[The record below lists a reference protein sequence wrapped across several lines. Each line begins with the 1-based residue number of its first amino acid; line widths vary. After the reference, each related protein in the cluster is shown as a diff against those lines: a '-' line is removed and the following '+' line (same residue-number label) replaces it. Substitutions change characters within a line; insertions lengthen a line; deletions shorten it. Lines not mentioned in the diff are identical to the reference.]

1 MAVGKGVITHVD
13 HPNGVG
19 HVSQKKKLLLHF
31 GNLAIIGKS
40 HKVIQQASQCIRHSC
55 HHFTHCC
62 LVDSHAV
69 SYDLIKCSTCVKAQ
83 GNEDLFLYSQ
93 SMTPQGSALQLWPD
107 QISNVVD
114 VIKSKSKTIVKFFC
128 CVLLERFGALGVD
141 PLAVTSPS
149 SMEDVNNPCHD
160 CVLTVLS
167 MDKKGPNF
175 TSAET
180 HALLQSV
187 RNNYDSIVGSFNR
200 EGGATKVKSGIWMEV
215 TDNVN
220 ATGSG
225 HKRTVDQV
233 RLRWKN
239 LKQQATKDHSQAKN
253 PQTGNKPYK
262 RGQYTDVVLDII
274 GGQQSQSLHGIPNVV
289 LDGESQVVNAPD
301 VTHTIQDEVL
311 LTHNLQPGLM
321 THCKSHLERENASA
335 PGRQPEQRDDAYETL
350 LSRDTER
357 AEG

>member
-1 MAVGKGVITHVD
+1 
-13 HPNGVG
+13 
-19 HVSQKKKLLLHF
+19 
-31 GNLAIIGKS
+31 
-40 HKVIQQASQCIRHSC
+40 
-55 HHFTHCC
+55 
-62 LVDSHAV
+62 
-69 SYDLIKCSTCVKAQ
+69 
-83 GNEDLFLYSQ
+83 
-93 SMTPQGSALQLWPD
+93 
-107 QISNVVD
+107 
-114 VIKSKSKTIVKFFC
+114 
-128 CVLLERFGALGVD
+128 
-141 PLAVTSPS
+141 
-149 SMEDVNNPCHD
+149 
-160 CVLTVLS
+160 

-215 TDNVN
+215 TVNVN

-239 LKQQATKDHSQAKN
+239 LKQHATKDHSQAKS
-253 PQTGNKPYK
+253 PQTGNKAYK

-301 VTHTIQDEVL
+301 VTHTVQDEVL
-311 LTHNLQPGLM
+311 LTHVDPEAGPSARPDDTLQGSPRKRK
-321 THCKSHLERENASA
+321 CKRT
-335 PGRQPEQRDDAYETL
+335 RQPEQRDDAYETL
-350 LSRDTER
+350 LSRETER
-357 AEG
+357 AEMQIRLAKEQIHLCRLQQTETSLRIQLLKARLDDPAAFE

>member
-1 MAVGKGVITHVD
+1 
-13 HPNGVG
+13 
-19 HVSQKKKLLLHF
+19 
-31 GNLAIIGKS
+31 
-40 HKVIQQASQCIRHSC
+40 
-55 HHFTHCC
+55 
-62 LVDSHAV
+62 
-69 SYDLIKCSTCVKAQ
+69 
-83 GNEDLFLYSQ
+83 
-93 SMTPQGSALQLWPD
+93 
-107 QISNVVD
+107 
-114 VIKSKSKTIVKFFC
+114 
-128 CVLLERFGALGVD
+128 
-141 PLAVTSPS
+141 
-149 SMEDVNNPCHD
+149 
-160 CVLTVLS
+160 

-187 RNNYDSIVGSFNR
+187 RNNSDSIVGSFNR

-225 HKRTVDQV
+225 HKMTVDQV

-253 PQTGNKPYK
+253 PQTGNKAYK

-274 GGQQSQSLHGIPNVV
+274 GGQQSQSLHGIPHVV

-301 VTHTIQDEVL
+301 VIHTIQDGVL
-311 LTHNLQPGLM
+311 LTHVDPEPSARPDDTLQEPPRKRK
-321 THCKSHLERENASA
+321 CKRT
-335 PGRQPEQRDDAYETL
+335 RQPEQRDDAYETL

-357 AEG
+357 AEGRCLRDTAES

>member
-1 MAVGKGVITHVD
+1 
-13 HPNGVG
+13 
-19 HVSQKKKLLLHF
+19 
-31 GNLAIIGKS
+31 
-40 HKVIQQASQCIRHSC
+40 
-55 HHFTHCC
+55 
-62 LVDSHAV
+62 
-69 SYDLIKCSTCVKAQ
+69 
-83 GNEDLFLYSQ
+83 
-93 SMTPQGSALQLWPD
+93 
-107 QISNVVD
+107 
-114 VIKSKSKTIVKFFC
+114 
-128 CVLLERFGALGVD
+128 
-141 PLAVTSPS
+141 
-149 SMEDVNNPCHD
+149 
-160 CVLTVLS
+160 

-239 LKQQATKDHSQAKN
+239 LKQQATKDNSQAKN
-253 PQTGNKPYK
+253 PQTGNKAYK

-289 LDGESQVVNAPD
+289 LDGESQVCV
-301 VTHTIQDEVL
+301 IVL
-311 LTHNLQPGLM
+311 QWLYVLYSILVLIVLPFSRLHA
-321 THCKSHLERENASA
+321 CDHLIK
-335 PGRQPEQRDDAYETL
+335 GYKVY
-350 LSRDTER
+350 
-357 AEG
+357 